1 MAMRKKPTY
10 FTPDGQPMTA
20 EEVTDVAADLLL
32 YHPAAREFSLVRL
45 FREKIHTPGDPVTRR
60 TIQNWFTRAR
70 RKMAAARLTGSDEI
84 RQSLPYLYA
93 EALERARAAGDTRTM
108 GRILDGMARWTA
120 TTEQLKLERA
130 AQAGPVEDPAEVV
143 ARMAG
148 TLTTPDRESPE
159 AGKNPQ
165 EMA

>member
-1 MAMRKKPTY
+1 MPRRARPLY
-10 FTPDGQPMTA
+10 HTPDGQPMTD

-32 YHPAAREFSLVRL
+32 YHPAAREFSLVKL
-45 FREKIHTPGDPVTRR
+45 FHEKVYCPDGKVSRR
-60 TIQNWFTRAR
+60 TVQRWFTRAR